1 MHLTGYDP
9 DFFFWQS
16 LLLQARDEFTATFS
30 KSGQQIKFS
39 LYCSTTLLIFCST
52 PDDIHVEF
60 VVAKHISSLA
70 AVIMET
76 GSSGEPSGSKI
87 KMEQI
92 MERCFVPCIV
102 KCSLREDIQPAPQME
117 ARIQKRNCK

>member
-70 AVIMET
+70 AVMLFLWTEIGT
-76 GSSGEPSGSKI
+76 EPKLL
-87 KMEQI
+87 
-92 MERCFVPCIV
+92 V
-102 KCSLREDIQPAPQME
+102 KCHHRPLGWSSWME
-117 ARIQKRNCK
+117 CGPLLSIS